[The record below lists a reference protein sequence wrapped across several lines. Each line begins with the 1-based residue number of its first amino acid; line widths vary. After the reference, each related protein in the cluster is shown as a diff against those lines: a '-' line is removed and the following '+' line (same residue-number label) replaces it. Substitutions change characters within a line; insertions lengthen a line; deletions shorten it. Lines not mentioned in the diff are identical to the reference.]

1 MALPPAAAAA
11 PLWLQCRL
19 RTAPSEKSVWFTFVC
34 CCCCDAPPV
43 VGGGE
48 FLLMSA
54 ASEPSAKRE
63 IKASA
68 ASSWALKNAKK
79 IIQCRSNKKN
89 VSTC

>member
-34 CCCCDAPPV
+34 CCCCRDSPPV

-63 IKASA
+63 MRASA
-68 ASSWALKNAKK
+68 ASSWALIKCK
-79 IIQCRSNKKN
+79 ILYSM
-89 VSTC
+89 S